1 MQHVQDE
8 SAAREPG
15 ETSSQCPVDHVAWSR
30 QKTAPV
36 VEPVGLPV
44 EHDAAGVW
52 HVRGFGEARAVL
64 RSGDTK
70 QAGFGAPVFEKYSP
84 EGKEIAGILYKEGP
98 GHHEQRRKTARF
110 FTPKAVSAN
119 YRSLMEQQADML
131 VADLQHEK
139 QADLSQIALAMAVR
153 VASLVVGL
161 TNSSQSG
168 MTRRLEAFF
177 ENTTL
182 VESGDS
188 HLPRFIENLRF
199 VWGQRRMTLFFLL
212 DVKPAIKA
220 RRRQLQDD
228 VISHLISQG
237 YNDTD
242 ILTECVTYA
251 AAGMVTT
258 REFISVATWHF
269 LEQPELRERY
279 LAAPEEERY
288 EMLHEVLRLEPVVAH
303 LLRRATADVSLE
315 SNGASVTIPKGAL
328 MDVHI
333 RATNA
338 DESIVGEHPLELCP
352 GRALKGDNIPS
363 MLMSFGDGHHRC
375 PGAYIAIQET
385 DILLQRL
392 LAIKGLHMEKAPT
405 IRWNDITAG
414 YELRGLLLA
423 VD

>member
-1 MQHVQDE
+1 MQHVQNE
-8 SAAREPG
+8 SAASESG
-15 ETSSQCPVDHVAWSR
+15 ESSPQCPVDHVAWSR
-30 QKTAPV
+30 QKTARV

-52 HVRGFGEARAVL
+52 HVRGFAEARAVL

-70 QAGFGAPVFEKYSP
+70 QAGFGAEVFEKYLQTENP
-84 EGKEIAGILYKEGP
+84 GILYKEGP

-119 YRSLMEQQADML
+119 YRSLMEQQADTL
-131 VADLQHEK
+131 VADLQREK
-139 QADLSQIALAMAVR
+139 RADLSQLSLAMAVR
-153 VASLVVGL
+153 VAALVVGL
-161 TNSSQSG
+161 TNSNLPG
-168 MTRRLEAFF
+168 MTRRLESFF
-177 ENTTL
+177 ENQTL
-182 VESGDS
+182 VEGGSS

-199 VWGQRRMTLFFLL
+199 AWGQRRMTLFFVF

-228 VISHLISQG
+228 VISHLITQG
-237 YNDTD
+237 YNDTE

-258 REFISVATWHF
+258 REFISAAAWHF
-269 LEQPELRERY
+269 LERPELRERY

-288 EMLHEVLRLEPVVAH
+288 EMLHEVLRLEPVLAH
-303 LLRRATADVSLE
+303 LYRRTTADVSLE
-315 SNGASVTIPKGAL
+315 RDGASVTIPKGSL
-328 MDVHI
+328 VDVHI
-333 RATNA
+333 YATNA

-392 LAIKGLHMEKAPT
+392 LALKGLRMEKAPT
-405 IRWNDITAG
+405 IRWNDISAG

>member
-8 SAAREPG
+8 SASEPA
-15 ETSSQCPVDHVAWSR
+15 ESSPQCPVDQVAWSR

-52 HVRGFGEARAVL
+52 HVRGFAEARAVL
-64 RSGDTK
+64 RSSDTK
-70 QAGFGAPVFEKYSP
+70 QAGFGAEVFEKYLQTENP
-84 EGKEIAGILYKEGP
+84 GILYKEGP

-119 YRSLMEQQADML
+119 YRPLMERQADAL
-131 VADLQHEK
+131 VAALQREK
-139 QADLSQIALAMAVR
+139 RADLSQIALKMAVQ
-153 VASLVVGL
+153 VAALVVGL
-161 TNSSQSG
+161 TNSNLPG
-168 MTRRLEAFF
+168 MTRRLESFF
-177 ENTTL
+177 ENQTL
-182 VESGDS
+182 VETES
-188 HLPRFIENLRF
+188 HLPKFIENLRF
-199 VWGQRRMTLFFLL
+199 AWGQRRMTLFFFF
-212 DVKPAIKA
+212 DVRPAIKA

-228 VISHLISQG
+228 VISHLITQG
-237 YNDTD
+237 YNDTE

-258 REFISVATWHF
+258 REFISVAAWHF
-269 LEQPELRERY
+269 LERPELRERY

-288 EMLHEVLRLEPVVAH
+288 ELLHEILRLEPVLAH
-303 LLRRATADVSLE
+303 LYRRATADVPLE
-315 SNGASVTIPKGAL
+315 SNGAPLTIPKGSL
-328 MDVHI
+328 VDVHI
-333 RATNA
+333 YATNA
-338 DESIVGEHPLELCP
+338 DESVVGEHPLELCP
-352 GRALKGDNIPS
+352 GRTLKGDNIPS

-392 LAIKGLHMEKAPT
+392 LALKGLRMEQAPA
-405 IRWNDITAG
+405 IRWNDISAG

>member
-1 MQHVQDE
+1 MQHVQGE
-8 SAAREPG
+8 SPASESG
-15 ETSSQCPVDHVAWSR
+15 ESSPQCPVDHVAWSR
-30 QKTAPV
+30 QKTAPA
-36 VEPVGLPV
+36 VEPVDRPV
-44 EHDAAGVW
+44 ERDDAGVW
-52 HVRGFGEARAVL
+52 HVRGFAEARAVL

-70 QAGFGAPVFEKYSP
+70 QAGFGAEVFEKFSP
-84 EGKEIAGILYKEGP
+84 QGKELSGILYREGP

-110 FTPKAVSAN
+110 FTPKTVSAN
-119 YRSLMEQQADML
+119 YRALMEQQADKL
-131 VADLQHEK
+131 VADLQREK
-139 QADLSQIALAMAVR
+139 RADLSQLSLAMAVQ
-153 VASLVVGL
+153 VAALVVGL
-161 TNSSQSG
+161 TNSSLSG
-168 MTRRLEAFF
+168 MTRRLESFF
-177 ENTTL
+177 ENQTL

-199 VWGQRRMTLFFLL
+199 VWGQRRMTLFFFR

-228 VISHLISQG
+228 VISHLITQG

-258 REFISVATWHF
+258 REFISVAAWHF

-288 EMLHEVLRLEPVVAH
+288 ELLHEVLRLEPVLAH

-315 SNGASVTIPKGAL
+315 SNSASVTIPQGAL
-328 MDVHI
+328 VDLHI
-333 RATNA
+333 YATNA
-338 DESIVGEHPLELCP
+338 DESVVGEHPLELCP
-352 GRALKGDNIPS
+352 GRALKGDTIPS

-392 LAIKGLHMEKAPT
+392 LALKGLRMEHAPT
-405 IRWNDITAG
+405 IRWNDISAG